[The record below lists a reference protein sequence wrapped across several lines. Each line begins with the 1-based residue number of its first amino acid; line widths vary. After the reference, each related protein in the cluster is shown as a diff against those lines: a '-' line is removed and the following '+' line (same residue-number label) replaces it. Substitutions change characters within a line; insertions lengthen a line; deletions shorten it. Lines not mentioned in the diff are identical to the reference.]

1 MRTKKKQLKEN
12 IKYCIDVLELED
24 NSIGEVLR
32 ASEKLGVSC
41 EYFVEEFVVLDDSEA
56 EQSIHDDDYL
66 TMPDLTEEE
75 VNSISESIF
84 KEYDY
89 SKIYD
94 TIEGY
99 IIQFAEDNDLTYEVE
114 EIDNEGVEFDQPEY
128 K

>member
-1 MRTKKKQLKEN
+1 MKEN

-66 TMPDLTEEE
+66 PMPNLLD
-75 VNSISESIF
+75 
-84 KEYDY
+84 
-89 SKIYD
+89 
-94 TIEGY
+94 
-99 IIQFAEDNDLTYEVE
+99 
-114 EIDNEGVEFDQPEY
+114 
-128 K
+128 

>member
-66 TMPDLTEEE
+66 PMPNLLE
-75 VNSISESIF
+75 
-84 KEYDY
+84 
-89 SKIYD
+89 
-94 TIEGY
+94 
-99 IIQFAEDNDLTYEVE
+99 
-114 EIDNEGVEFDQPEY
+114 
-128 K
+128 

>member
-12 IKYCIDVLELED
+12 IKYCIDVLQLED

-66 TMPDLTEEE
+66 TMPDLTW
-75 VNSISESIF
+75 I
-84 KEYDY
+84 
-89 SKIYD
+89 IY
-94 TIEGY
+94 TIM
-99 IIQFAEDNDLTYEVE
+99 V
-114 EIDNEGVEFDQPEY
+114 
-128 K
+128 

>member
-66 TMPDLTEEE
+66 SPPNLT
-75 VNSISESIF
+75 
-84 KEYDY
+84 
-89 SKIYD
+89 
-94 TIEGY
+94 
-99 IIQFAEDNDLTYEVE
+99 
-114 EIDNEGVEFDQPEY
+114 
-128 K
+128 

>member
-66 TMPDLTEEE
+66 PMPDLL
-75 VNSISESIF
+75 
-84 KEYDY
+84 D
-89 SKIYD
+89 
-94 TIEGY
+94 
-99 IIQFAEDNDLTYEVE
+99 
-114 EIDNEGVEFDQPEY
+114 
-128 K
+128 

>member
-1 MRTKKKQLKEN
+1 MRTKKKQMKEN

-66 TMPDLTEEE
+66 SPPNLT
-75 VNSISESIF
+75 
-84 KEYDY
+84 
-89 SKIYD
+89 
-94 TIEGY
+94 
-99 IIQFAEDNDLTYEVE
+99 
-114 EIDNEGVEFDQPEY
+114 
-128 K
+128 